1 MTGLNRSEGAAL
13 TIVPSCFYDV
23 VAVGKDCQTSYSG
36 VKAPWHSLEAI
47 PVARTVQTD
56 VATVEVVANVRE
68 LLLQLCLALTWF
80 GRIRKQLTAKPR
92 KHSQA
97 VTS

>member
-56 VATVEVVANVRE
+56 VATMEVVTNIRK
-68 LLLQLCLALTWF
+68 LFLQLRRALTCL
-80 GRIRKQLTAKPR
+80 GGIRRRLSAKPR
-92 KHSQA
+92 
-97 VTS
+97 